1 MLKTVRVSEAS
12 WRVMKEHSKD
22 LKVWREELRTIAGSR
37 TRKAEPPPESSG
49 DLEEGVIRGK
59 LCHCQCVG
67 LMTTNAFNLITSV
80 CSAMIS
86 YIQYKSSTL
95 FLQIISLHFASFY
108 LIAVCQSVFLFLIN
122 EYNI

>member
-37 TRKAEPPPESSG
+37 TRKAEPPPEISG

-59 LCHCQCVG
+59 LCREYTSNLLSLVNLVQQLPTSATSLRPLRSMDRRELYVPRAR
-67 LMTTNAFNLITSV
+67 TTM
-80 CSAMIS
+80 AMS
-86 YIQYKSSTL
+86 RS
-95 FLQIISLHFASFY
+95 
-108 LIAVCQSVFLFLIN
+108 
-122 EYNI
+122 